1 MPKARVL
8 IVEDEI
14 LIAKDLQKKLQGLGY
29 EVPEL
34 ATSGNDALAKA
45 AEIVPDIV
53 LMDIVLRNGLDG
65 IETAERLQAQQGVP
79 VIYVTAYADEQ
90 TLKRARITEPF
101 GYLLKPFDVNLVVIN
116 IEIALYKHRMER
128 QREELLAELQSAL
141 THVKTLRGL
150 LPICAWCKKIRND
163 HGYWQDVESYIHDH
177 SDADFSHGI
186 CPECNEKYYNEFMEK
201 RKKSKQ
207 P

>member
-14 LIAKDLQKKLQGLGY
+14 IIAKDLQKKLQGMGY
-29 EVPEL
+29 DVPAT
-34 ATSGNDALAKA
+34 ATSGHDALTKSV
-45 AEIVPDIV
+45 EITPDIV
-53 LMDIVLRNGLDG
+53 LMDIVLKNGLDG
-65 IETAERLQAQQGVP
+65 IETAERLMAEQGLP
-79 VIYVTAYADEQ
+79 IIYITAYADEQ
-90 TLKRARITEPF
+90 TLKRAKVTEPF
-101 GYLLKPFDVNLVVIN
+101 GYILKPFDLNLVVIN

-128 QREELLAELQSAL
+128 QREELIAELQSAL

-163 HGYWQDVESYIHDH
+163 HGYWQDVETYIHDH

-186 CPECNEKYYNEFMEK
+186 CPDCNEKYYLEFMEK
-201 RKKSKQ
+201 RKKRKEM
-207 P
+207 